1 MKVVVVMLKTK
12 YERMSKEEKKEVVA
26 NYKKTEA
33 GKVMMMRL
41 LRLTIIGLLGIL
53 YSIYWFVSHL
63 SDLQWTDYL
72 VMIPLSLISIFF
84 IVMAF
89 RLRKKVLNQFV
100 VKKK

>member
-1 MKVVVVMLKTK
+1 MNEVVVMLKTK
-12 YERMSKEEKKEVVA
+12 YERMSKEEKKEVVV

-33 GKVMMMRL
+33 GRVMMMRL

-53 YSIYWFVSHL
+53 YSVYWFVSHL
-63 SDLQWTDYL
+63 HDLQWTDYL
-72 VMIPLSLISIFF
+72 VIVPLTLISIFF

-100 VKKK
+100 IKKK

>member
-1 MKVVVVMLKTK
+1 MKVVIVMLKTK
-12 YERMSKEEKKEVVA
+12 YERMSKEEKKEVVV

-33 GKVMMMRL
+33 GRVMMMRL
-41 LRLTIIGLLGIL
+41 LRLIIIGLLGFL
-53 YSIYWFVSHL
+53 YSIYWLISHL

-72 VMIPLSLISIFF
+72 VIVPLTLISIFF

-100 VKKK
+100 IKKK

>member
-26 NYKKTEA
+26 NYKKTEV